1 MKIIL
6 FGAGASIPF
15 FERTLTTKYITDEV
29 CSLNRWERTMGKF
42 WRVTKRHSLSAK
54 KIVQLI
60 KSIRKSI
67 PDCNFEDIAEVLD
80 KMAVYCNEFPAI
92 PITFNNTLKAFKQ
105 CGLIRKKSHLHID
118 IDLPFLFR
126 CVIADI
132 FYEIEQ
138 KRNSNYEILINKQK
152 QFIERMKENEKE
164 NISIVTLNYDD
175 CIYSSVNGLLKT
187 GYIDNPEKENR
198 QDFSGEIFLKA
209 KYSLSFLHGSMRFF
223 DSHFTNKR
231 IEPPYLRIENVG
243 SLKDDHRSINIDDMS
258 FNTFITTGKS
268 KEQSFSHMPYSLYYH
283 KMATDILIHC
293 NELIIIGYSFN
304 DEHINRLLENFLAK
318 DSIKRM
324 IVVDKYE
331 ENVIKG
337 PDTKL
342 LDAIQEICGGVPRN
356 WDNIDELQKINN
368 EGYGYLFPKILFYR
382 KGYECFLEEYT
393 NVMCHFHKCQF
404 QS

>member
-60 KSIRKSI
+60 KNIRKSI

-80 KMAVYCNEFPAI
+80 KMTVYCNESPAI

-138 KRNSNYEILINKQK
+138 K
-152 QFIERMKENEKE
+152 
-164 NISIVTLNYDD
+164 
-175 CIYSSVNGLLKT
+175 
-187 GYIDNPEKENR
+187 
-198 QDFSGEIFLKA
+198 
-209 KYSLSFLHGSMRFF
+209 
-223 DSHFTNKR
+223 
-231 IEPPYLRIENVG
+231 
-243 SLKDDHRSINIDDMS
+243 
-258 FNTFITTGKS
+258 
-268 KEQSFSHMPYSLYYH
+268 
-283 KMATDILIHC
+283 
-293 NELIIIGYSFN
+293 
-304 DEHINRLLENFLAK
+304 
-318 DSIKRM
+318 
-324 IVVDKYE
+324 
-331 ENVIKG
+331 
-337 PDTKL
+337 
-342 LDAIQEICGGVPRN
+342 
-356 WDNIDELQKINN
+356 
-368 EGYGYLFPKILFYR
+368 
-382 KGYECFLEEYT
+382 
-393 NVMCHFHKCQF
+393 
-404 QS
+404 